1 MPKNKLLKVGV
12 MSFRTELEELALIL
26 SRHSNQQHSCV
37 PVTALFMDMKS
48 LKAGRALC
56 RALSQHSLGEAGPGL
71 EVRYVALEL
80 IQSPSER
87 LSVELC

>member
-26 SRHSNQQHSCV
+26 SWHSNQQHSRV

-56 RALSQHSLGEAGPGL
+56 RLPEPAQPRRGRA
-71 EVRYVALEL
+71 RALEL
-80 IQSPSER
+80 I
-87 LSVELC
+87 